1 MQSIKGFSIREAEEK
16 DLISCLLLFKEFF
29 KESKITVTWSQ
40 NRVVS
45 VFKSSLNNPNI
56 VIFVA
61 EFKNEIIG
69 FITGTILQ
77 PLFSEDIV
85 STELAWFVTQE
96 HRGSTAALRLFKTFE
111 EWSKKNK
118 AVLIS
123 MSDIEDINN
132 LSTFYNKKGYKKT
145 ETTYTKRI

>member
-1 MQSIKGFSIREAEEK
+1 MQSIKGFNVREAEEK

-29 KESKITVTWSQ
+29 NESKMDLKWSQ
-40 NRVVS
+40 DRMVN
-45 VFKSSLNNPNI
+45 VFKSFFNNSGM
-56 VIFVA
+56 VFFVS
-61 EFKNEIIG
+61 EFEKEVVG
-69 FITGTILQ
+69 FIAGTLMQ
-77 PLFSEDIV
+77 PLFSDEVV
-85 STELAWFVTQE
+85 SAELAWFVSKE

-123 MSDIEDINN
+123 ISDIEDVNN
-132 LSTFYNKKGYKKT
+132 LSNFYRKKGYKKT

>member
-1 MQSIKGFSIREAEEK
+1 MQSIKGFNIREAEEK
-16 DLISCLLLFKEFF
+16 DLISCLILFKEFF
-29 KESKITVTWSQ
+29 KESKIDLKWSQ
-40 NRVVS
+40 DRMVN
-45 VFKSSLNNPNI
+45 VFKSFFNNSNMVFFVSEFEDEI
-56 VIFVA
+56 V
-61 EFKNEIIG
+61 G
-69 FITGTILQ
+69 FIAGTTTQ

-96 HRGSTAALRLFKTFE
+96 HRGSTTALRLFKTFE

-123 MSDIEDINN
+123 ISDIEDVNN

-145 ETTYTKRI
+145 ETVYTKRI

>member
-40 NRVVS
+40 NKVVN

-56 VIFVA
+56 VLLIA
-61 EFKNEIIG
+61 EFENEIVG
-69 FITGTILQ
+69 FIAGTIMQ
-77 PLFSEDIV
+77 PLFSEEIV

-123 MSDIEDINN
+123 VSDIEDINN